1 MMVQTA
7 RVALENASLQ
17 YDRLYSYRVPEGMPL
32 LAGCRVTVPFGAGNR
47 TRLGIAMEV
56 SQEEGEGLK
65 SLSSVVDTAPL
76 LNGELLGLA
85 RWLRENTFC
94 CYYDAVRTLLPP
106 GMGVDLRYTYELSK
120 EPQEALT
127 LEGDQKRIMEY
138 LQGRGK
144 PVREETLL
152 AA

>member
-17 YDRLYSYRVPEGMPL
+17 YDRLYSYRVPEGMSL

-94 CYYDAVRTLLPP
+94 CYFAI
-106 GMGVDLRYTYELSK
+106 YTNPK
-120 EPQEALT
+120 FTKNFRHIRFA
-127 LEGDQKRIMEY
+127 KRNMCSNC
-138 LQGRGK
+138 R
-144 PVREETLL
+144 
-152 AA
+152 